1 LFEAGRWFEAHE
13 VFEVLWRAAGRS
25 SAEGRLLQALVQLAA
40 SELKR
45 EAGGPAARRLAERA
59 ARHLDR
65 LPPATL
71 GVRVAELARRIR
83 DPARPV
89 RIPLDGSAALA

>member
-1 LFEAGRWFEAHE
+1 M
-13 VFEVLWRAAGRS
+13 
-25 SAEGRLLQALVQLAA
+25 QLSA

-59 ARHLDR
+59 ARNLEA
-65 LPPATL
+65 LPADVL

-83 DPARPV
+83 SPVRPV
-89 RIPLDGSAALA
+89 RIPLDRSKPVT